1 MTETGCPFCRSE
13 DSGPY
18 LRRRDGLTVRH
29 CRSCD
34 LRYVALKELEAVYRS
49 LPALYEKEYY
59 HSDGSI
65 GYSDYE
71 ALSLAGF
78 LWQPAFVQLI
88 KDIQG
93 KSVLDIGCATGRL
106 LGLMKEQGAA
116 RVEGLEFSAYAAD
129 IARAGGFV
137 VHQGDITALPPGAKF
152 DIITAFDVIEHIP
165 DLSAFMARVCEHLT
179 PEGIFVFLT
188 PDAGSAEAVEQKEGW
203 YGYNS
208 SLEHIYYF
216 SVTSLRAALAKAFG
230 HDPVIYQANTAEGQG
245 ILGFIRKN
253 PIPEDEALRGLFL
266 SNFGPEFINAG
277 NAEPVCTLLQRMGDE
292 RYITYREKYRPLSEQ
307 GPGTAGPSP
316 AIDAGKVVIR
326 RYRDGDEQGIVRL
339 FKEVFGREMPPEEWN
354 WKYKGQGGTKIGSVV
369 IEDPNYGIVGHY
381 GCIYLRMVRDG
392 RAMTGASSCDVMIHP
407 KFRSFIRLKKL
418 HTFFIAELIS
428 EDVPMI
434 FGFPTEETLMIPADK
449 LGMYE
454 RIEVVHEAVKDVKL
468 QNGLV
473 RFAYRLAPLEFDDE
487 RIDRLWERAS
497 GQFGLTTIK
506 DRAYLGWRY
515 RDNCLFS
522 YELWGLQKRW
532 SRELLALAVIKK
544 EPSDRMFIM
553 DTVFMRGFLPP
564 LMQKVENYAAVSGK
578 KRISLWASSQIR
590 ETLAEEG
597 FTLALTG
604 TTLPRSTHP
613 LSLKKD
619 EILEKFFYA
628 AGDTD
633 YL

>member
-1 MTETGCPFCRSE
+1 MTETVCPFCGSE
-13 DSGPY
+13 DPGPY
-18 LRRRDGLTVRH
+18 LRRKDGLTVYH

-34 LRYVALKELEAVYRS
+34 LRHVAMKELEALYRS

-59 HSDGSI
+59 HSGDSI

-71 ALSLAGF
+71 AVSLASF

-88 KDIQG
+88 KDIKG
-93 KSVLDIGCATGRL
+93 KIVLDIGCATGRL

-129 IARAGGFV
+129 KARAGGFV
-137 VHQGDITALPPGAKF
+137 VHQGDISALPPGARF

-165 DLSAFMARVCEHLT
+165 DLSAFMARVCELLT
-179 PEGIFVFLT
+179 PEGVFVFLT
-188 PDAGSAEAVEQKEGW
+188 PDAGSAEALIQKEGW

-216 SVTSLRAALAKAFG
+216 SVPSLRAVLVKAFG

-245 ILGFIRKN
+245 ILGFIRKE
-253 PIPEDEALRGLFL
+253 PSPDDATLQGLFL

-277 NAEPVCTLLQRMGDE
+277 NVEPVCTLLQRMGDQ
-292 RYITYREKYRPLSEQ
+292 RYIAYLERYRPLPER
-307 GPGTAGPSP
+307 GTGTPGPSSAP
-316 AIDAGKVVIR
+316 DAGKVVIR
-326 RYRDGDEQGIVRL
+326 RYRDGDEQGIVKL
-339 FKEVFGREMPPEEWN
+339 FKEVFGREMPLDEWN

-369 IEDPNYGIVGHY
+369 IEDPQYGIVGHY

-418 HTFFIAELIS
+418 HTFFIAELIG

-454 RIEVVHEAVKDVKL
+454 RIEVVHEAVKDVRL
-468 QNGLV
+468 HNGLV
-473 RFAYRLAPLEFDDE
+473 RFACRLAPLEFDDE
-487 RIDRLWERAS
+487 RIDRLWKKAS

-515 RDNCLFS
+515 RDNRLFS

-532 SRELLALAVIKK
+532 SRELLAIAVIKK
-544 EPSDRMFIM
+544 EHSERMFIM
-553 DTVFMRGFLPP
+553 DTLFLEGRLPE

-578 KRISLWASSQIR
+578 KKLSLWASSQIR
-590 ETLAEEG
+590 ETLAGEG

-619 EILEKFFYA
+619 EILKKFFYA